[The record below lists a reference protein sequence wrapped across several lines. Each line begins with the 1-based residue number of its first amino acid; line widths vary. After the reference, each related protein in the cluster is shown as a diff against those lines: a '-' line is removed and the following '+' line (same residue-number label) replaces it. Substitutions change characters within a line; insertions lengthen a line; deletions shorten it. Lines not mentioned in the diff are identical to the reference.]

1 MAVLSVGT
9 CRREGFA
16 GHGVSELQ
24 AVGRGWDSVH
34 WATSQHPELYVVVTK
49 SLGGGNSGD

>member
-1 MAVLSVGT
+1 MALLSVGT

-16 GHGVSELQ
+16 GHGVSEPQ

-49 SLGGGNSGD
+49 SLGGKKSGD